1 MTVGLLQAV
10 QRDQG
15 PRGLV
20 YRPRQLH
27 LGPVV
32 VESGLCDA
40 CHSLTSPAASAVG
53 LSLERH

>member
-10 QRDQG
+10 QCDQG
-15 PRGLV
+15 ARGLV
-20 YRPRQLH
+20 YGLKQLH

-40 CHSLTSPAASAVG
+40 SHSLTSAASAVD
-53 LSLERH
+53 LSLERL